1 MPYRVNQ
8 GQKVL
13 LVMRDESTKTVE
25 IERQV
30 DFSLN
35 EVSCSPLDEH
45 KEKGINP
52 SDLFAWKWAFNVS
65 DKWSTGDSASSVI
78 LLYANDVHQITFKSS
93 EAQSV
98 LVAGSGKNPYTVMIG
113 SVGIKNYVAKSC
125 TCTGYRFR
133 QTCKHLKRVDEQI
146 EVYGIDV
153 VVAKGEIS

>member
-13 LVMRDESTKTVE
+13 LVMRDNSDKTVM
-25 IERQV
+25 IERQI

-45 KEKGINP
+45 REKGINESP
-52 SDLFAWKWAFNVS
+52 LFKWKWAFNVS
-65 DKWSTGDSASSVI
+65 DKWSTGDHANEVVE
-78 LLYANDVHQITFKSS
+78 LYANDVHQITFKSS

-113 SVGIKNYVAKSC
+113 SVGKNHVAKSC

-133 QTCKHLKRVDEQI
+133 QSCKHLKRVAEQI